1 MAKAD
6 IAVAGANL
14 PPGGVDDTM
23 PVAPQALSFFR
34 ANGFAIQYGIASRL
48 LGKKLI
54 YALSEPILA
63 IHSDSRNA
71 VWVQTNTQLIL
82 YTDFFH
88 AFL

>member
-6 IAVAGANL
+6 IAIPGASL

-23 PVAPQALSFFR
+23 PVAPRALSFYR
-34 ANGFAIQYGIASRL
+34 TNGFAIQYGVASRL
-48 LGKKLI
+48 LGKSLLF
-54 YALSEPILA
+54 ALGEPILA
-63 IHSDSRNA
+63 IHSDHRNA
-71 VWVQTNTQLIL
+71 VWVQTSTQLIL